1 MRILFSPVGGSD
13 PIKRMLDGPMLHC
26 CRVYKPDIVCL
37 YFTQSMLEYENRD
50 QRYTWA
56 LEKLGEKLN
65 HKFEIIKIEREDLV
79 DVHKFYIFY
88 NDFGKIFE
96 EIEEK
101 YPDAEFYVNT
111 SSGTPAM
118 KSAIVDLAALSEK
131 RIKALQVSS
140 GEAGPMHDRD
150 KDETY
155 DKEEQWECDMDNGDS
170 FRNRTLLVDNEQFLA
185 NIKRQNVIK
194 LISSYDYPAAKLL
207 ANEIKDYL
215 TDDAMKLLNAAEGRW
230 RLDYNCVA
238 NVLKDTEYDIIPAK
252 KKEEREIT
260 EYLLWLGIIFGKR
273 DYLSFI
279 RGITPAAMIL
289 LEKIVET
296 LTEVG
301 DIKKYC
307 EKRKD
312 TYWLTRNKLEQSE
325 IGKEVLDV
333 LDKRYGEF
341 TDCIYTTAHL
351 ELIIKEFC
359 SDDKIKSHYL
369 KIIRKTETE
378 LRNPIA
384 HTIVAV
390 DNGMIKN
397 RIGITAEELY
407 NDVIKKVAE
416 SVRLMKKSTWNSY
429 DEMNKLLIEKVR
441 EVK

>member
-1 MRILFSPVGGSD
+1 MIRLKELRKSH
-13 PIKRMLDGPMLHC
+13 KL
-26 CRVYKPDIVCL
+26 
-37 YFTQSMLEYENRD
+37 TQ
-50 QRYTWA
+50 QQ
-56 LEKLGEKLN
+56 
-65 HKFEIIKIEREDLV
+65 
-79 DVHKFYIFY
+79 
-88 NDFGKIFE
+88 
-96 EIEEK
+96 
-101 YPDAEFYVNT
+101 
-111 SSGTPAM
+111 
-118 KSAIVDLAALSEK
+118 LA
-131 RIKALQVSS
+131 
-140 GEAGPMHDRD
+140 
-150 KDETY
+150 
-155 DKEEQWECDMDNGDS
+155 
-170 FRNRTLLVDNEQFLA
+170 
-185 NIKRQNVIK
+185 
-194 LISSYDYPAAKLL
+194 
-207 ANEIKDYL
+207 
-215 TDDAMKLLNAAEGRW
+215 
-230 RLDYNCVA
+230 
-238 NVLKDTEYDIIPAK
+238 DIIGVTKRTIIAWE
-252 KKEEREIT
+252 KEEREIT
-260 EYLLWLGIIFGKR
+260 EYLLWLGIILGKR

-312 TYWLTRNKLEQSE
+312 AYWLTRNKLEQSE